1 MTRIKWTKSLSLTI
15 LGSLLCFVFPAS
27 PSAEIHG
34 AQKGAEIPFKLYN
47 DYLIIV
53 KGTIGSI
60 ENVNIM
66 LDTGKS
72 PTAISE
78 KIAKDLSLQGNRE
91 SMLLS
96 NGRID
101 VQSVVLPRILI
112 GAMRAESIRVVVQ
125 DLSYMERKLGI
136 SLGGIAG
143 LDILSG
149 HSFMIDYL
157 KRKIVF
163 APAKAARKSVRFER
177 QKPFLTVRAMV
188 EGQEVRLLV
197 DSGTAGLLI
206 YRKRLTATL
215 EPLPTNQDALIS
227 TAAGSMRTAWFHAS
241 RVSLGKENLGPQ
253 IMLVANVDPDP
264 RYEFDGLLGFTK
276 MGIRK
281 VWFDFENGMLG
292 WD

>member
-34 AQKGAEIPFKLYN
+34 AQNGAEIPFKLYN

-78 KIAKDLSLQGNRE
+78 KIAKELSLQGDRE
-91 SMLLS
+91 SMLLL
-96 NGRID
+96 NGKID
-101 VQSVVLPRILI
+101 VQSVVLPRIQI
-112 GAMRAESIRVVVQ
+112 GAIQAESIRVVVQ
-125 DLSYMERKLGI
+125 DLSYVERKLGI

-149 HSFMIDYL
+149 HSFMIDYW
-157 KRKIVF
+157 KGKIAF
-163 APAKAARKSVRFER
+163 APAQAARKSVRFER
-177 QKPFLTVRAMV
+177 QKPFLTVKVRV
-188 EGQEVRLLV
+188 DGQEVRLLV

-206 YRKRLTATL
+206 YRKRLMTTL
-215 EPLPTNQDALIS
+215 EPLRTRQDALIS
-227 TAAGSMRTAWFHAS
+227 TGAGSMRTAWFHAS
-241 RVSLGKENLGPQ
+241 RVSLGKENLGPH
-253 IMLVANVDPDP
+253 IMLAADVDPDP
-264 RYEFDGLLGFTK
+264 RYEFDGLLGFAK
-276 MGIRK
+276 MGFRK